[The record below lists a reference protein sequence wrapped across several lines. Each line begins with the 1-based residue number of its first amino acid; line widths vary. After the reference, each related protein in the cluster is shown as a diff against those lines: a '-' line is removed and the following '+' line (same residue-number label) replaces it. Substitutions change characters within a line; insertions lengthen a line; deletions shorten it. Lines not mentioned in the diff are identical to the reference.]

1 MYLIL
6 VNADFCFIE
15 IGIDLYLSYANVA
28 NKTDNVYV
36 IMGHKL

>member
-1 MYLIL
+1 
-6 VNADFCFIE
+6 
-15 IGIDLYLSYANVA
+15 LSYANVA